1 MICMSSISKGL
12 GFVLSRLFADLRI
25 IQLMKASLVAVL
37 ICLVAC
43 RSNLP
48 PSLIQNETQLPNQVA
63 LGDAQ
68 IIALEQ
74 RLKQQGVQI
83 ISIGQ
88 DYLLSIPAK
97 SLFADQSPRLIRES
111 YMQLNEIACY
121 LRQFRTV
128 GLNVAAHTS
137 PYVSSKRAHALSL
150 ARAHAVANY
159 LWSQGVDSRL
169 LFTQG
174 MGSDKPIVAA
184 ARPSDRSPNARVEIT
199 FKRTIV

>member
-1 MICMSSISKGL
+1 M
-12 GFVLSRLFADLRI
+12 LSRLFADLRAM
-25 IQLMKASLVAVL
+25 QVMKASLVAVFV
-37 ICLVAC
+37 CLVAC

-48 PSLIQNETQLPNQVA
+48 PSLIQNEPQLPNQVA

-74 RLKQQGVQI
+74 RLQQQGVQI

-88 DYLLSIPAK
+88 DNLLSIPAK

-121 LRQFRTV
+121 LRQFRMV
-128 GLNVAAHTS
+128 GLNVAAFTS
-137 PYVSSKRAHALSL
+137 PYVSSKREHALSL
-150 ARAHAVANY
+150 ARAQAVANY

-174 MGSDKPIVAA
+174 MGSDKPIVTK
-184 ARPSDRSPNARVEIT
+184 ARASDKSPNARVEIT
-199 FKRTIV
+199 FRRTIV